1 MCFRPVKAVKK
12 IEPTLVVEK
21 LEAVASSPKQFKIE
35 VKNTGEIAGNL
46 SAVALFRESSQFSD
60 SEIPIV
66 WSPVAIAPNE
76 KSTGII
82 TFEWVSGKTYYAKAQ
97 TKENTSVTQYTK
109 AP

>member
-21 LEAVASSPKQFKIE
+21 LEAVADSPKKFKIE
-35 VKNTGEIAGNL
+35 VKNTGEVGGNL
-46 SAVALFRESSQFSD
+46 LPVALFRESSQFSD
-60 SEIPIV
+60 SEIPIA
-66 WSPVAIAPNE
+66 WSPAVIAPNE

-82 TFEWVSGKTYYAKAQ
+82 TFEWQSGKTYYVKAQ